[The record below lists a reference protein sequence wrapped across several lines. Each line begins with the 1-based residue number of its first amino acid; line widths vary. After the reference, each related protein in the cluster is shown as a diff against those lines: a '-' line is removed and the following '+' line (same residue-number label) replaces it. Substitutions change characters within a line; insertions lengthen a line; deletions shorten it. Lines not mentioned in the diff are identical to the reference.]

1 MAHDIPYHL
10 LCCGLTIA
18 SGYSNNRE
26 VEFIP
31 VVSCH
36 LLECGHS
43 ILDTKDNLILADLF
57 QNVIRNLMSFVDNYT
72 PGTFFNCILYIIMS
86 VKYITLNRYKY
97 ISVFNRTRVYGYAGD
112 WGVRCSI

>member
-10 LCCGLTIA
+10 FCGGLTIA

-43 ILDTKDNLILADLF
+43 IIYTKNNLILADLF
-57 QNVIRNLMSFVDNYT
+57 QDVIRNLMSFFYYRT
-72 PGTFFNCILYIIMS
+72 TGTFSYCILYIIMS
-86 VKYITLNRYKY
+86 VKYIPLNRYKD
-97 ISVFNRTRVYGYAGD
+97 ISVFYRTRVY
-112 WGVRCSI
+112 